1 MSVGRW
7 TARARTGE
15 TSSGSPLAAR
25 LRSTMVILALLTSA
39 AHLYAIPGATPEVT
53 FWLETEVVGYL
64 LIAVVYLLG
73 LRSWYRF
80 AIGYSVFNMAI
91 FFLSAIT
98 VMPGVTHANLL
109 GHLQFAD
116 YSFGRAFSLAG
127 WVYLIAVG
135 VLLRRIDPGSSVD
148 ALLRQSLGAARRTPP
163 AGTAGPARA
172 GAVTGSSALVRATD
186 TAQTAVSVWSGPGPL
201 SGAGAGMILA
211 GATATL
217 TVVGAGIGML
227 FMAAGAL
234 LLVGEGARRIVARC
248 LATRPGQ
255 G

>member
-1 MSVGRW
+1 MSAGSWGMWAQNEGV
-7 TARARTGE
+7 
-15 TSSGSPLAAR
+15 SSGSPLVVR
-25 LRSTMVILALLTSA
+25 LRSSMVVLALLTSA

-80 AIGYSVFNMAI
+80 AVGYSVFNMGV

-98 VMPGVTHANLL
+98 VMPGITHANLL

-127 WVYLIAVG
+127 WVYLISVG
-135 VLLRRIDPGSSVD
+135 VLLRRVDPGSSVD
-148 ALLRQSLGAARRTPP
+148 ALLRQSLGAARRIA
-163 AGTAGPARA
+163 AGETAAPARPRALA
-172 GAVTGSSALVRATD
+172 GASEV
-186 TAQTAVSVWSGPGPL
+186 AQAAQAAVDVWSGPGPIV
-201 SGAGAGMILA
+201 GTGAGMLLA
-211 GATATL
+211 GAVAVV

-234 LLVGEGARRIVARC
+234 LLIGEGARRVVAHC
-248 LATRPGQ
+248 LANPARHG
-255 G
+255 